1 MENNEEPIKSYGTI
15 RDEDKNIDNNT
26 EQRVI
31 SIDSEE
37 SVDVICDTIKST
49 MVDKNRNKSVDST
62 SSNESTG
69 YYMFCVIS

>member
-37 SVDVICDTIKST
+37 SVDVICDTIT
-49 MVDKNRNKSVDST
+49 NNVLDKNRDKSIDST